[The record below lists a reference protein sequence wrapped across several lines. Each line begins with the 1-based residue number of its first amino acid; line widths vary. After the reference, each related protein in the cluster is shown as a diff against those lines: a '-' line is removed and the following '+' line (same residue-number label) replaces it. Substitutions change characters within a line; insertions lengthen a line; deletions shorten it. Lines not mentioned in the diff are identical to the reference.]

1 MTTSPDPESG
11 LDQTESQLAQF
22 AAQLPFRL
30 DPFQVQA
37 CEALE
42 RSHGVLVCAPTGAGK
57 TVVGEFAVHLA
68 LAAGQK
74 CFYTTPIKAL
84 SNQKHSDLVRRY
96 GPERI
101 GLLTGDQSINGDAPV
116 VVMTTEVLRNMLY
129 AGSDALQGLS
139 YVVMDEVHFLADRMR
154 GAVWEEVILHLPEE
168 VRLVSLSATVS
179 NAEEFGGWIKTV
191 RGDTTVVV
199 DEHRPVPLWQ
209 HMLVGKRL
217 FDLLDYDSPVKAGA
231 THRVDPELM
240 RHIANR
246 READRMAD
254 WQPRGRGGRGGR
266 PGGPGLN
273 RPPSR
278 PDVIATLDREGLL
291 PAITF
296 IFSRAGCD
304 GAVKQCL
311 RSPLRLTTEGDRVR
325 IAEVIDRRCGDLAD
339 ADLEVLD
346 YYDWREGLL
355 RGLAAH
361 HAGMLPT
368 FRHTVEELFTAG
380 LIKAVFATETLALG
394 INMPARTVVLEKL
407 VKFNGEQHM
416 PLTPGE
422 YTQLTG
428 RAGRRGIDVEGHAV
442 VIWNPH
448 DSGAEPAEIAGL
460 ATTRTF
466 PLRSSFAP
474 SYNMT
479 INLVSQMRPQAAHAL
494 LERSFAQYQADRS
507 VVGLVRGGERGEK
520 MLDEIGTEM
529 GWDRRSSTTE
539 PAVLDYARLRARIG
553 ERERAASRTSRLQRR
568 QAAGDALAAL
578 RRGDIINITH
588 GRRGGLAVV
597 LEAARDN
604 DDPRPL
610 VLTENRWAGRISS
623 ADYSA
628 ASVPVGSMS
637 LPKRVEHRQPRV
649 RRDLASALLSA
660 AEGLM
665 VPSARRRRGPGDEP
679 DVDPEL
685 LVLREEMRRHPAH
698 RMADREALVRVA
710 ERYLRVERDNAQIR
724 AKVSAATNSLA
735 RTFDRIVGL
744 LTERGYID
752 SGGQERSDSGMDS
765 GGQERS
771 DSGIESGPRVTAD
784 GRLLA
789 RIYSE
794 SDLLVAECLRSGVWK
809 GLQPAELAAVLSAMV
824 FESRGSDGP
833 TPAHAIDMPTPAVR
847 RTLAETRRLSDTLRA
862 DEQRH
867 RLTPS
872 RQPDEGFVP
881 AIHRWATTGNLAA
894 ALDVSDVAGNGSPL
908 PAGDFVRWCRQVLDL
923 LDQVRNAAPESSL
936 RSTAK
941 RAIDDIRRGVVA
953 VDSG

>member
-1 MTTSPDPESG
+1 MTTSPEP
-11 LDQTESQLAQF
+11 TQLADF
-22 AAQLPFRL
+22 TGQLTFRL
-30 DPFQVQA
+30 DPFQIQA

-42 RSHGVLVCAPTGAGK
+42 RGHGVLVCAPTGAGK

-129 AGSDALQGLS
+129 AGSDALHGLS

-217 FDLLDYDSPVKAGA
+217 FDLFDYDAPTGKGGGAGQ
-231 THRVDPELM
+231 HRVDPELV

-246 READRMAD
+246 READRLAD

-266 PGGPGLN
+266 PGSGLH

-304 GAVKQCL
+304 AAVKQCL
-311 RSPLRLTTEGDRVR
+311 RSPLRLTTEADRAR

-339 ADLEVLD
+339 ADLVVLD
-346 YYDWREGLL
+346 YYEWREGLL

-361 HAGMLPT
+361 HAGMLPI

-394 INMPARTVVLEKL
+394 INMPARTVVLERL
-407 VKFNGEQHM
+407 VKFNGEQHL

-442 VIWNPH
+442 VIWNPQ
-448 DSGAEPAEIAGL
+448 DSTSEPVEIAGL
-460 ATTRTF
+460 ASTRTF

-479 INLVSQMRPQAAHAL
+479 INLVSQMTPEAAHQL

-507 VVGLVRGGERGEK
+507 VVSLVRGGERGEK
-520 MLDEIGTEM
+520 MLDELGAEM
-529 GWDRRSSTTE
+529 GWDRRAGRTE
-539 PAVLDYARLRARIG
+539 PAILDYARLRARIS
-553 ERERAASRTSRLQRR
+553 ERERAASRTSRLHRR
-568 QAAGDALAAL
+568 QAAGTALAAL
-578 RRGDIINITH
+578 RRGDIITITH

-597 LEAARDN
+597 LEPARDA

-610 VLTENRWAGRISS
+610 VLTENRWAGRIS
-623 ADYSA
+623 AVDVPGTA
-628 ASVPVGSMS
+628 APMGSMT

-660 AEGLM
+660 AEGLS
-665 VPSARRRRGPGDEP
+665 VPSVRKRRSGDDTP

-685 LVLREEMRRHPAH
+685 AALREQMRHHPAH
-698 RMADREALVRVA
+698 RMADREALARVA
-710 ERYLRVERDNAQIR
+710 ERYLRVERDNEQMR
-724 AKVSAATNSLA
+724 AKVNAATNSLA

-744 LTERGYID
+744 LTERGYVAGANGAQ
-752 SGGQERSDSGMDS
+752 GG
-765 GGQERS
+765 
-771 DSGIESGPRVTAD
+771 PKVTDD

-794 SDLLVAECLRSGVWK
+794 SDLLVAECLRKGLWK
-809 GLQPAELAAVLSAMV
+809 GLAAAELAAVLSAVV
-824 FESRGSDGP
+824 FESRGADGP
-833 TPAHAIDMPTPAVR
+833 TPVHAIDMPTPAVR
-847 RTLAETRRLSDTLRA
+847 RALAETRRISDSLRS

-867 RLTPS
+867 RLAPS

-923 LDQVRNAAPESSL
+923 LDQVRNAAPESSV
-936 RSTAK
+936 RTAAK

>member
-1 MTTSPDPESG
+1 MTTSPDPG
-11 LDQTESQLAQF
+11 PQLADF
-22 AAQLPFRL
+22 TAGLTFRL
-30 DPFQVQA
+30 DPFQIEA
-37 CEALE
+37 CAALE
-42 RSHGVLVCAPTGAGK
+42 HGHGVLVCAPTGAGK

-84 SNQKHSDLVRRY
+84 SNQKHNDLVRRY
-96 GPERI
+96 GADRI

-129 AGSDALQGLS
+129 AGSPALQGLS

-154 GAVWEEVILHLPEE
+154 GAVWEEVILHLPDD

-209 HMLVGKRL
+209 HVLVGKRL
-217 FDLLDYDSPVKAGA
+217 FDLFDYDSIGDRPVRA
-231 THRVDPELM
+231 HLVDPELV
-240 RHIANR
+240 RHIAHR
-246 READRMAD
+246 REAERLTD
-254 WQPRGRGGRGGR
+254 WQPRRRGGR
-266 PGGPGLN
+266 PGGGRHEGSSLY

-278 PDVIATLDREGLL
+278 PDVIGTLDREGLL

-304 GAVKQCL
+304 AAVKQCL
-311 RSPLRLTTEGDRVR
+311 RSSLKLTRPEEQAR
-325 IAEVIDRRCGDLAD
+325 IAEVIDRRCSELAD
-339 ADLEVLD
+339 SDLEVLD
-346 YYDWREGLL
+346 YYEWREGLL

-380 LIKAVFATETLALG
+380 LVKAVFATETLALG

-442 VIWNPH
+442 VLWNPQ
-448 DSGAEPAEIAGL
+448 DATAEPSEIAGL
-460 ATTRTF
+460 ASTRTF
-466 PLRSSFAP
+466 PLRSSFSP

-479 INLVSQMRPQAAHAL
+479 INLVSQMGPEQAHAL

-507 VVGLVRGGERGEK
+507 VVGMVRGAERGEK
-520 MLDEIGTEM
+520 MLDEIAAEM
-529 GWDRRSSTTE
+529 DWDRRTTPTE
-539 PAVLDYARLRARIG
+539 PPVLDYARLRARIA
-553 ERERAASRTSRLQRR
+553 ERERAQSRASRLQRR
-568 QAAGDALAAL
+568 QAATDALAAL

-597 LEAARDN
+597 LEPARDA

-610 VLTENRWAGRISS
+610 VLTEDRWAGRIST
-623 ADYSA
+623 ADYTGA
-628 ASVPVGSMS
+628 APPVGSMS
-637 LPKRVEHRQPRV
+637 LPKRVEHRQPKV
-649 RRDLASALLSA
+649 RRDLASALRSA
-660 AEGLM
+660 GEGIV
-665 VPSARRRRGPGDEP
+665 VPSRRKRSGAADDDP

-685 LVLREEMRRHPAH
+685 LKLREQMRRHPGH
-698 RMADREALVRVA
+698 RLADREDKVRIA
-710 ERYLRVERDNAQIR
+710 ERYLRMERDNEQIR
-724 AKVSAATNSLA
+724 AKVNAATNSLA
-735 RTFDRIVGL
+735 RTFDRIVAL
-744 LTERGYID
+744 LTERGYI
-752 SGGQERSDSGMDS
+752 SGGADER
-765 GGQERS
+765 
-771 DSGIESGPRVTAD
+771 PAVTDA

-794 SDLLVAECLRSGVWK
+794 SDLLVAECLRTGVWK
-809 GLQPAELAAVLSAMV
+809 GLQPAELAAALSAMV
-824 FESRGSDGP
+824 FESRGGDGP
-833 TPAHAIDMPTPAVR
+833 APAHAVDMPTPAVR
-847 RTLAETRRLSDTLRA
+847 KALAETRRLSGQLRA

-867 RLTPS
+867 RLNPT
-872 RQPDEGFVP
+872 REPDIGFVP
-881 AIHRWATTGNLAA
+881 AVYRWATTGDLAA
-894 ALDVSDVAGNGSPL
+894 ALDASDVTGNSPL
-908 PAGDFVRWCRQVLDL
+908 SAGDFVRWCRQVLDL
-923 LDQVRNAAPESSL
+923 LDQVRNAAPESSV
-936 RSTAK
+936 RTAAK

>member
-1 MTTSPDPESG
+1 MTTSPEPSPDPSHEPPPG
-11 LDQTESQLAQF
+11 SQLADF
-22 AAQLPFRL
+22 AGQLTFRL
-30 DPFQVQA
+30 DPFQMRA

-42 RSHGVLVCAPTGAGK
+42 RGHGVLVCAPTGAGK

-68 LAAGQK
+68 LAAGTK
-74 CFYTTPIKAL
+74 CFYTAPIKAL

-96 GPERI
+96 GAERI

-129 AGSDALQGLS
+129 AGSEALRGLS
-139 YVVMDEVHFLADRMR
+139 HVVMDEVHFLADRMR

-191 RGDTTVVV
+191 RGDTAVVV

-209 HMLVGKRL
+209 HVLVGRRL
-217 FDLLDYDSPVKAGA
+217 FDLFDLSNHEA
-231 THRVDPELM
+231 TQAVASRKMRVDPELT
-240 RHIANR
+240 RHIAHR
-246 READRMAD
+246 REAERLTDF
-254 WQPRGRGGRGGR
+254 QPRRGHRGGRS
-266 PGGPGLN
+266 GGPGLY

-278 PDVIATLDREGLL
+278 PDVIGTLDREGLL

-304 GAVKQCL
+304 AAVKQCL
-311 RSPLRLTTEGDRVR
+311 RGSLRLTTEAERARV
-325 IAEVIDRRCGDLAD
+325 AEVIDRRCADLAD
-339 ADLEVLD
+339 SDLAVLD
-346 YYDWREGLL
+346 YYEWREGLL

-361 HAGMLPT
+361 HAGMLPI

-380 LIKAVFATETLALG
+380 LVKAVFATETLALG

-442 VIWNPH
+442 VLWHPQE
-448 DSGAEPAEIAGL
+448 STAEPTEIAGL
-460 ATTRTF
+460 ASTRTF

-479 INLVSQMRPQAAHAL
+479 INLVSQMGPEQAHRL
-494 LERSFAQYQADRS
+494 LERSFAQFQADRS
-507 VVGLVRGGERGEK
+507 VVGLVRGAERGEK
-520 MLDEIGTEM
+520 MLDEIAAELD
-529 GWDRRSSTTE
+529 WDRKANPTE
-539 PAVLDYARLRARIG
+539 PVVVDYMRLRAKIG
-553 ERERAASRTSRLQRR
+553 ERERSQARMSRLQRR
-568 QAAGDALAAL
+568 AAASDALGAL
-578 RRGDIINITH
+578 RRGDIITIT
-588 GRRGGLAVV
+588 GRHGGLAVV
-597 LEAARDN
+597 LEPARDAE
-604 DDPRPL
+604 DPRPL
-610 VLTENRWAGRISS
+610 VLTEHRWAGRISS
-623 ADYSA
+623 TDYTGA
-628 ASVPVGSMS
+628 AGPIGSMT

-649 RRDLASALLSA
+649 RRDLSSALRSA
-660 AEGLM
+660 AESL
-665 VPSARRRRGPGDEP
+665 VIPSTRRRTRGSADTA

-685 LVLREEMRRHPAH
+685 IALREAMRRHAGH
-698 RMADREALVRVA
+698 RLADRESLVRAA
-710 ERYLRVERDNAQIR
+710 ERYLRVERDNAEIAR
-724 AKVSAATNSLA
+724 KVNAATNSLA

-744 LTERGYID
+744 LTERGFISTGTD
-752 SGGQERSDSGMDS
+752 PGELF
-765 GGQERS
+765 
-771 DSGIESGPRVTAD
+771 VTDD

-794 SDLLVAECLRSGVWK
+794 SDLLVAECLRSGVWT
-809 GLQPAELAAVLSAMV
+809 GLQPAELAAVVSAMV
-824 FESRGSDGP
+824 FEARGSDGP
-833 TPAHAIDMPTPAVR
+833 TPAHTVDLPTAAVR
-847 RTLAETRRLSDTLRA
+847 RALAQTRRLSGQLRA
-862 DEQRH
+862 DEHRH
-867 RLTPS
+867 RLQPT
-872 RQPDEGFVP
+872 REPDEGFAP
-881 AIHRWATTGNLAA
+881 AVHRWATTGDLAA
-894 ALDVSDVAGNGSPL
+894 ALAASSAAGNGSPL

-923 LDQVRNAAPESSL
+923 LDQVRICAPEAGL
-936 RSTAK
+936 RKAAK

>member
-1 MTTSPDPESG
+1 MTTSPEGPKLADFTAG
-11 LDQTESQLAQF
+11 LS
-22 AAQLPFRL
+22 FRL
-30 DPFQVQA
+30 DPFQIEA
-37 CEALE
+37 CAALE
-42 RSHGVLVCAPTGAGK
+42 RGHGVLVCAPTGAGK

-68 LAAGQK
+68 LGAGQK

-84 SNQKHSDLVRRY
+84 SNQKHNDLVRRY
-96 GPERI
+96 GADKI

-129 AGSDALQGLS
+129 AGSPALQGLS

-154 GAVWEEVILHLPEE
+154 GAVWEEVILHLPDD

-209 HMLVGKRL
+209 HVLVSKRL
-217 FDLLDYDSPVKAGA
+217 FDLFDYDSIGDRPLKA
-231 THRVDPELM
+231 HLVDPELV
-240 RHIANR
+240 RHIAHR
-246 READRMAD
+246 REAERLTD
-254 WQPRGRGGRGGR
+254 WEPRGRGRGHGRHG
-266 PGGPGLN
+266 GGPGLY

-278 PDVIATLDREGLL
+278 PDVISTLDREGLL

-304 GAVKQCL
+304 AAVKQCL
-311 RSPLRLTTEGDRVR
+311 RSSLKLTTPEEQAR
-325 IAEVIDRRCGDLAD
+325 IAEVIDRRCSDLAV

-346 YYDWREGLL
+346 YYEWREGLL

-361 HAGMLPT
+361 HAGMLPI

-380 LIKAVFATETLALG
+380 LVKAVFATETLALG

-442 VIWNPH
+442 VLWNAH
-448 DSGAEPAEIAGL
+448 DATAEPSEIAGL
-460 ATTRTF
+460 ASTRTF

-479 INLVSQMRPQAAHAL
+479 INLVSQMGPEQAHAL

-507 VVGLVRGGERGEK
+507 VVGLVRGAERGEK
-520 MLDEIGTEM
+520 MLDDIAAEM
-529 GWDRRSSTTE
+529 DWDRRTKPVE

-553 ERERAASRTSRLQRR
+553 ERERTQSRASRLQRR
-568 QAAGDALAAL
+568 AAANEALAAL

-597 LEAARDN
+597 LEPARDD

-610 VLTENRWAGRISS
+610 VLTEDRWAGRIST
-623 ADYSA
+623 ADYPSA
-628 ASVPVGSMS
+628 AGPVGSMA
-637 LPKRVEHRQPRV
+637 LPKRVEHRQPKV
-649 RRDLASALLSA
+649 RRDLASALRSA
-660 AEGLM
+660 GESII
-665 VPSARRRRGPGDEP
+665 VPTRSKRAGGGQADP
-679 DVDPEL
+679 DTDPEL
-685 LVLREEMRRHPAH
+685 LKLREEMRKHPGH
-698 RMADREALVRVA
+698 RMAGREDMVRIA
-710 ERYLRVERDNAQIR
+710 ERYLKMERDNEQIR
-724 AKVSAATNSLA
+724 AKVNAATNSLA
-735 RTFDRIVGL
+735 RTFDRIVVL
-744 LTERGYID
+744 LTERGYI
-752 SGGQERSDSGMDS
+752 SGGKDER
-765 GGQERS
+765 
-771 DSGIESGPRVTAD
+771 PAVTDA

-794 SDLLVAECLRSGVWK
+794 SDLLVAECLRTGVWK
-809 GLQPAELAAVLSAMV
+809 GLAPAELAAALSAMV

-833 TPAHAIDMPTPAVR
+833 APAHAVDMPTPAVR
-847 RTLAETRRLSDTLRA
+847 KALAETRRLSGQLRA

-867 RLTPS
+867 RLSPS
-872 RQPDEGFVP
+872 REPDIGFVP
-881 AIHRWATTGNLAA
+881 AIHRWATSGNLAA
-894 ALDVSDVAGNGSPL
+894 ALEASDVAGNGSPL

-923 LDQVRNAAPESSL
+923 LDQVRNAAPESSV
-936 RSTAK
+936 RTAAK